1 MRVLHWYSNFLGGG
15 GVANAVLGLARAQAE
30 LGAEVAI
37 ACAAIQGKPLY
48 QTMENLLENIQI
60 FRFLPKWKFKF
71 GNLMLRQIP
80 RESIEIMRNFNPD
93 VVHVHGEFNL
103 DNWHVPK
110 IFNAPIILS
119 PHGAFHPVVLR
130 KSKRKAKIVYVA
142 VARRFL
148 YGRVH
153 AFHALSP
160 AEARHIQALLGSVN
174 VYTLPQGASLYV
186 AKSLDIAKRS
196 EQRNDEIRFIFV
208 GRLDAYTKGLD
219 ILLEAFAQA
228 VKSLRNK
235 DLHLNLVGPDWK
247 GSLVRLKDMAH
258 KLDCASRVTFT
269 GAMSGERVAKFLMQ
283 SDVYV
288 HLSRHEGFPLSIA
301 EALLAG
307 KPAILSREIGLVT
320 YPEIAS
326 LPHVKVI
333 APEKDEATS
342 AMIQF
347 AERLPELKAMAGEY
361 QEQVRQFFDWRKIA
375 KAHLEYY
382 GRLINRNP

>member
-37 ACAAIQGKPLY
+37 ASAEIQGKPLY
-48 QTMENLLENIQI
+48 QPLENSLGDVQL
-60 FRFLPKWKFKF
+60 FRWLPKWKFQF
-71 GNLMLRQIP
+71 SNLTLRQIP
-80 RESIEIMRNFNPD
+80 PKLIKQMRSFNPD
-93 VVHVHGEFNL
+93 VVHVHGEFNP
-103 DNWHVPK
+103 DNLYVPK
-110 IFNAPIILS
+110 IFNVPIILS
-119 PHGAFHPVVLR
+119 PHGAFHPVALK
-130 KSKRKAKIVYVA
+130 KSKRKLKMVYVA
-142 VARRFL
+142 IANHFL
-148 YGRVH
+148 YHRVH

-160 AEARHIQALLGSVN
+160 AEAEHIQALLGFVN
-174 VYTLPQGASLYV
+174 VYTLPQGANLHV
-186 AKSLDIAKRS
+186 AQSFDALKYR
-196 EQRNDEIRFIFV
+196 EQSSDEVRFIFV
-208 GRLDAYTKGLD
+208 GRLDIYTKGLD
-219 ILLEAFAQA
+219 ILLDAFAKA
-228 VKSLRNK
+228 VQTLSDRN
-235 DLHLNLVGPDWK
+235 LHLTLVGPDWK
-247 GSLVRLKDMAH
+247 GSLVRLKEQVH
-258 KLDCASRVTFT
+258 KLNCDGKVTFT
-269 GAMSGERVAKFLMQ
+269 GALQGKQVAISLMQ
-283 SDVYV
+283 SDIYV
-288 HLSRHEGFPLSIA
+288 HLSRYEGFSLSTA
-301 EALLAG
+301 EALLFG
-307 KPAILSREIGLVT
+307 KPAILSREIGLVI